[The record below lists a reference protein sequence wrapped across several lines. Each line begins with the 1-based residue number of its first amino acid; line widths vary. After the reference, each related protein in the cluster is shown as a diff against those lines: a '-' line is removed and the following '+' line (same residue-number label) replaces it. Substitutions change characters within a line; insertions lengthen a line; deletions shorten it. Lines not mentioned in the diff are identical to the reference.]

1 MIWQIYKVFFTY
13 HFTRSLSFVAA
24 AKFSLFTFHFSLKIA
39 NFANSFAKLQC
50 TRQFKEKQ
58 AFLLHCSRFFVTLAS
73 PKLLHLGK
81 AQINLAFH
89 STFRNFANKNK
100 TFYNTTMLQIRCKNN
115 NMTKSF
121 PEGTSLLDVYQ
132 EFADDIKLPYPVVS
146 AKVNNASQGLKF
158 RLYQNRDVEFLDARE
173 GSGHRVYVR
182 SLCFVLYKA
191 TQDLFPGSKLFIEHT
206 ISRGY
211 YCNFKKKGYEPM
223 VEGDVEK
230 IRERMQ
236 EIINLDMPFRR
247 NEATT
252 EEALRVFAERGL
264 TDKVK
269 LLESSGQIYSDY
281 YMLGDTADYY
291 YGPLV
296 PSAGYLTVWGLETYH
311 DGMLLRVPDWN
322 NPTQLAEK
330 VDMPKTYEMF
340 AEKTKWDIIMRLS
353 NAGDVN
359 KAILKGHAS
368 ELIQVSEAL
377 QEKKIVQIAEEIDR
391 RFHDE
396 ENPVRMVLITGPSSS
411 GKTTFCKRLSVQLLA
426 CGLRPLSFSTD
437 DYFVNRLDTPKLP
450 NGDYDF
456 DNIETVEYHLLEDH
470 LLRLMKGER
479 VEIPEYNFVTGK
491 REWNGKKLKLAG
503 DTVLIIEGIH
513 ALNPLLTKKIPD
525 SLKYKIYISALTSIS
540 LDDHNWIPVRDNRL
554 LRRIIRDYNKGAYTA
569 QQTIAQW
576 KNVCEAEDQWI
587 FPFQETADAMFNSAL
602 NIEFAVLR
610 THAEIILA
618 SVPKNCDEYAEAH
631 RLLKFLRYFIPI
643 SDKEI
648 PPTSIMRE
656 FVGGSSFK
664 YPR

>member
-1 MIWQIYKVFFTY
+1 MNHALEIISLCLQRIVNYFVSLHQNIYY
-13 HFTRSLSFVAA
+13 A
-24 AKFSLFTFHFSLKIA
+24 
-39 NFANSFAKLQC
+39 
-50 TRQFKEKQ
+50 
-58 AFLLHCSRFFVTLAS
+58 
-73 PKLLHLGK
+73 
-81 AQINLAFH
+81 
-89 STFRNFANKNK
+89 
-100 TFYNTTMLQIRCKNN
+100 MLQIRCKNN
-115 NMTKSF
+115 NVTKSF
-121 PEGTSLLDVYQ
+121 PEGASLLDVYQ

-158 RLYQNRDVEFLDARE
+158 RLYQNRDVEFLDARA

-182 SLCFVLYKA
+182 SLSFVLYKA
-191 TQDLFPGSKLFIEHT
+191 TQDVFPGSKLFIEH
-206 ISRGY
+206 SLCRGY
-211 YCNFKKKGYEPM
+211 YCNFKKKDGSMLTDE
-223 VEGDVEK
+223 DVNLIK
-230 IRERMQ
+230 QRMQ
-236 EIINLDMPFRR
+236 EIVDLDMPFRR
-247 NEATT
+247 TEATN
-252 EEALRVFAERGL
+252 EEAIRVFAERGFS
-264 TDKVK
+264 DKVK
-269 LLESSGQIYSDY
+269 LLETSGQIYSDY
-281 YMLGDTADYY
+281 YMLGDTVDYY

-296 PSAGYLTVWGLETYH
+296 PSAGYLKVWDLERYEDGL
-311 DGMLLRVPDWN
+311 LLRVPDWN
-322 NPTQLAEK
+322 NPNQVAEK
-330 VDMPKTYEMF
+330 VAQPKTFEMF
-340 AEKTKWDIIMRLS
+340 AEKTRWDIIMRLS

-359 KAILKGHAS
+359 KAIMRGHAS

-377 QEKKIVQIAEEIDR
+377 QEKKIVQIAEEIER
-391 RFHDE
+391 RFHRE
-396 ENPVRMVLITGPSSS
+396 ENPVRLVLITGPSSS
-411 GKTTFCKRLSVQLLA
+411 GKTTFCKRLSIQLLA
-426 CGLRPLSFSTD
+426 CGLRPISFSTD
-437 DYFVNRLDTPKLP
+437 DYFVNRVDTPKLP

-456 DNIETVEYHLLEDH
+456 DNIETVEYSLLEDH
-470 LLRLMKGER
+470 LLKLMQGEK

-525 SLKYKIYISALTSIS
+525 AMKYKIYISALTSIS

-587 FPFQETADAMFNSAL
+587 FPFQETADVMFNSAL

-618 SVPKNCDEYAEAH
+618 SVPKNCPEYSEAH
-631 RLLKFLRYFIPI
+631 RLLKFIHFFLPV

-664 YPR
+664 Y

>member
-1 MIWQIYKVFFTY
+1 
-13 HFTRSLSFVAA
+13 
-24 AKFSLFTFHFSLKIA
+24 
-39 NFANSFAKLQC
+39 
-50 TRQFKEKQ
+50 
-58 AFLLHCSRFFVTLAS
+58 
-73 PKLLHLGK
+73 
-81 AQINLAFH
+81 
-89 STFRNFANKNK
+89 
-100 TFYNTTMLQIRCKNN
+100 MLQIRCKNN
-115 NMTKSF
+115 GVTKSF
-121 PEGTSLLDVYQ
+121 PEGCSLLDVYQ

-182 SLCFVLYKA
+182 SLCFLLYKA
-191 TQDLFPGSKLFIEHT
+191 TQDVFPGSKLFIEHT

-211 YCNFKKKGYEPM
+211 YCNFKKKGNE
-223 VEGDVEK
+223 VLSDGDVEQ
-230 IRERMQ
+230 IYNRMN
-236 EIINLDMPFRR
+236 EIVNLDMPFRR
-247 NEATT
+247 TEATN
-252 EEALRVFAERGL
+252 EEAIRVFAERGFA
-264 TDKVK
+264 DKVK
-269 LLESSGQIYSDY
+269 LLETSGQIYSDY

-296 PSAGYLTVWGLETYH
+296 PSAGYLKVFGLEPYH

-322 NPTQLAEK
+322 NPTILAEK

-340 AEKTKWDIIMRLS
+340 AEKTRWDIIMRLS

-359 KAILKGHAS
+359 RAILKGHAS

-377 QEKKIVQIAEEIDR
+377 QEKKIVQIAENIDR
-391 RFHDE
+391 RFHAE
-396 ENPVRMVLITGPSSS
+396 ENPIRIVLITGPSSS
-411 GKTTFCKRLSVQLLA
+411 GKTTFCKRLSIQLLA

-437 DYFVNRLDTPKLP
+437 DYFVNRVDTPKLP

-456 DNIETVEYHLLEDH
+456 DNIEAVDYHLLEDH
-470 LLRLMKGER
+470 LTALMNGER
-479 VEIPEYNFVTGK
+479 VEIPEYNFSTGK
-491 REWNGKKLKLAG
+491 REWNGKKIKLGG

-513 ALNPLLTKKIPD
+513 ALNPLLTKKIED

-540 LDDHNWIPVRDNRL
+540 LDDHNWIPTRDNRL
-554 LRRIIRDYNKGAYTA
+554 LRRIIRDYNKGAFTA
-569 QQTIAQW
+569 QETIAQW
-576 KNVCEAEDQWI
+576 KNVCEAEDKWI
-587 FPFQETADAMFNSAL
+587 FPYQETADAMFNSAL

-618 SVPKNCDEYAEAH
+618 SVPRNCAEYAEAH
-631 RLLKFLRYFIPI
+631 RLLKFIHYFLPV

-664 YPR
+664 Y